1 MTHFALSPFSLS
13 ECRLLCHSSVLFI
26 SSIPAEITVFFSIRK
41 AMPLPVRQSAC
52 PHNHFHSKAISRFAV
67 SFRKEGVLLDEKVGQ
82 EEGNV
87 VEEGAAI

>member
-1 MTHFALSPFSLS
+1 
-13 ECRLLCHSSVLFI
+13 
-26 SSIPAEITVFFSIRK
+26 
-41 AMPLPVRQSAC
+41 MPLPVRQSAC

-87 VEEGAAI
+87 VEGAAIWERAVLEMTDTGRNSEEWNGEGKECEKKRS